1 MRWGNPYSSTLPPNP
16 MDRMLSD
23 RLKQLTDYPFARL
36 ASLLDGVAAPV
47 DRETIDLSIGGP
59 RHAAPEIL
67 VRTIAAHADAW
78 NRYPPAL
85 GTDDLRQSIVDWLGR
100 RYRLPRG
107 RLDPRENVQP
117 VSGTREAL
125 FAAGL
130 VTVPDAKAGQPPAV
144 AFPNPYYAVYRG
156 AALMAGAEPVP
167 LDATGGSLP
176 EPGSVPAAL
185 RDRLALVYL
194 CSPANPQGT
203 MASLPLLGDWIAAAR
218 QHGFVLAVDETYAE
232 IYDRAPPPGAL
243 EAAATVDGGA
253 LDNLLVFPSLSK
265 RSNAA
270 GLRSG
275 FIAGGDRLVAGFRR
289 LRGYGA
295 AGVPLPV
302 QAASAALWR
311 DEAHVEE
318 NRRLYRAKI
327 DLAERL
333 LAGRFGF
340 YRPPG
345 GFFLWLDVGNGEAA
359 ARHLWA
365 RAGVRALPGPYL
377 AAGPNGGPSP
387 GDRHLRI
394 ALVPPQAE
402 LADGLTRLADA
413 LQTLSIDTMP
423 EALP

>member
-1 MRWGNPYSSTLPPNP
+1 
-16 MDRMLSD
+16 MLSD
-23 RLKQLTDYPFARL
+23 RLQQLTDYPFARL
-36 ASLLDGVAAPV
+36 ASLLDGVTAPAG
-47 DRETIDLSIGGP
+47 REAIDLSIGGP
-59 RHAAPEIL
+59 RHPAPAIL
-67 VRTIAAHADAW
+67 VDAIAAQADAW

-85 GTDDLRQSIVDWLGR
+85 GTDDLRRSIVDWLNR
-100 RYRLPRG
+100 RYRLPEGLVDSHR
-107 RLDPRENVQP
+107 NVQP

-130 VTVPDAKAGQPPAV
+130 VTVPDAKAGRQPAV

-156 AALMAGAEPVP
+156 AALMAGAEPLP
-167 LDATGGSLP
+167 LDAVGGALP
-176 EPGSVPAAL
+176 GPESVPAAM

-203 MASLPLLGDWIAAAR
+203 VAPKDLLGRWIAAAR
-218 QHGFVLAVDETYAE
+218 RHGFVLAVDETYAE
-232 IYDRAPPPGAL
+232 IYDRDPPPGAL
-243 EAAATVDGGA
+243 EVAAGMDGGA
-253 LDNLLVFPSLSK
+253 LDGLLVFHSLSK

-275 FIAGGDRLVAGFRR
+275 FIAGDERLVAGFRR
-289 LRGYGA
+289 LRGYGS

-318 NRRLYRAKI
+318 NRRLYRSKF

-340 YRPPG
+340 YRPAG
-345 GFFLWLDVGNGEAA
+345 GFFLWLDVGDGETA
-359 ARHLWA
+359 ARHLWSA
-365 RAGVRALPGPYL
+365 AGVRTLPGTYL
-377 AAGPNGGPSP
+377 AIGRNGGSSP
-387 GDRHLRI
+387 GDRHLRV

-402 LADGLTRLADA
+402 LADGLSRLAGA
-413 LQTLSIDTMP
+413 LESLTTQPMT
-423 EALP
+423 EASS